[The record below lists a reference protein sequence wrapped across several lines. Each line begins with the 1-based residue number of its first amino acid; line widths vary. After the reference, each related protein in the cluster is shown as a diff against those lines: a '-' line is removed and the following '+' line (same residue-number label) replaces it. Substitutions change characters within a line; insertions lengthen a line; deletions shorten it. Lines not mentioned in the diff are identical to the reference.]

1 MNINEFNFLIVQN
14 LDNNRDKYIAEIN
27 KESESFY
34 HSYTGLNYKD
44 TYIEKEDLI
53 ELFAALEVLKTI
65 RDDIPELT
73 IRIES
78 KPYKANNSS
87 VKEYYR
93 NIKHNRFLKIETDIN
108 KLWKK
113 SFINSLKNKEYEQ
126 LIQYP
131 TIENFS
137 KDYISYYIF
146 NNIIYCK
153 DRLEEDKK
161 FFTFIEKEI
170 IKQFGINTD
179 INNIR
184 LSFKDY
190 MWNISS
196 IDIKKNLAQ
205 LTHKKNVPH
214 IISIFSSLVHPQN
227 QEFLF

>member
-1 MNINEFNFLIVQN
+1 MNLNEFTFLTEQN
-14 LDNNRDKYIAEIN
+14 LENNRDKYIDEI
-27 KESESFY
+27 KKDSESFY
-34 HSYTGLNYKD
+34 HTYTGLNYKD

-53 ELFAALEVLKTI
+53 ELFAALDVLKTI

-93 NIKHNRFLKIETDIN
+93 NIKFHRFLKIETDIN

-113 SFINSLKNKEYEQ
+113 SFINSLKNKQYEQ

-131 TIENFS
+131 TIEVFS
-137 KDYISYYIF
+137 KDYISSYIF

-161 FFTFIEKEI
+161 CFTSIEKEI

-184 LSFKDY
+184 LSFNEY
-190 MWNISS
+190 MWNISP
-196 IDIKKNLAQ
+196 IDINKNLSHLTNKKNI
-205 LTHKKNVPH
+205 PE
-214 IISIFSSLVHPQN
+214 IISIFSSLMHLQN
-227 QEFLF
+227 QDFSF